1 LFLRYKKSESEL
13 YVRINKISKKI
24 MTDKDTTNSYKVV
37 MLGDAGVGKTCIV
50 NRYMK
55 NSFTQVESTLG
66 SNFSSKVLS
75 VQPKG
80 VLQPVK
86 VKLQIWDTAGGEQFR
101 SLTPIYYKNAN
112 AVCLVYDSTSS
123 ESFNS
128 LQYWVDELQNQSGN
142 NILICVVASKTDF
155 SEAEEV
161 PIKQANE
168 YAKSIKATL
177 F

>member
-1 LFLRYKKSESEL
+1 
-13 YVRINKISKKI
+13 
-24 MTDKDTTNSYKVV
+24 

-50 NRYMK
+50 NRYIK

-101 SLTPIYYKNAN
+101 SLTPIYYKNAD

-123 ESFNS
+123 DSFDS
-128 LQYWVDELQNQSGN
+128 LQYWVDELQQQQN
-142 NILICVVASKTDF
+142 NVNIQIAVVASKTDYQ
-155 SEAEEV
+155 EAEEV
-161 PIKQANE
+161 SIKQANT
-168 YAKSIKATL
+168 YAKGIKA
-177 F
+177 